1 MIIYNTNWLKNL
13 IIQDQ
18 LKKAHQSKDL
28 KLAELLTVMEKYP
41 VGFHT
46 SNLFMRI
53 GLFVV
58 TSILTSF
65 AFGFVSLVLSN
76 TKLLESPAYYI
87 FLGVCT
93 YIALEVAVRVYH
105 HYKSGVDD
113 ALLWTAGSL
122 LIMAPYIYID
132 QKYNLSSLSSGL
144 LISGMMTV
152 LATYFTLRFADM
164 LMALLAFC
172 ALIAFVFFA
181 WYQYGFHPL
190 SSMPF
195 LIILLSATIYL
206 LAGALSKKHWI
217 YKNCLS
223 IIQLASLLTT
233 YAAGNYFVVRELGSM
248 MNNVVLSSDQ
258 GIPFGWFF
266 WLWTFGIP
274 LVYIAIG
281 LRKKEVILLR
291 SGLILVAA
299 AAITFRSYYQILPI
313 EVMLVLIGA
322 LLLGLSYGLMRYL
335 KTPKHGFTA
344 EELDD
349 DQLLDQLKVESLIV
363 SGTFGDGAATPEG
376 SRMGGGN
383 FGGGG
388 ASGNF

>member
-1 MIIYNTNWLKNL
+1 MIIYNITWLKNL

-18 LKKAHQSKDL
+18 MKKEQQDL
-28 KLAELLTVMEKYP
+28 QPGELLDILEKHP
-41 VGFHT
+41 VPFHS

-65 AFGFVSLVLSN
+65 AFGFLSLILSN
-76 TKLLESPAYYI
+76 TQLLESPAYYI
-87 FLGVCT
+87 FLGLISYT
-93 YIALEVAVRVYH
+93 ALEIAVREYH

-132 QKYNLSSLSSGL
+132 MKYNLNNVTSGL
-144 LISGMMTV
+144 LISAMISV
-152 LATYFTLRFADM
+152 LGTYFTLRFVDM
-164 LMALLAFC
+164 LMALLTFC
-172 ALIAFVFFA
+172 AFITFVFFA
-181 WYQYGFHPL
+181 WYEYGFLPFAT
-190 SSMPF
+190 MPF
-195 LIILLSATIYL
+195 LMMIVSATVYF
-206 LAGALSKKHWI
+206 LARDLYKKHWV
-217 YKNCLS
+217 YQDCLR
-223 IIQLASLLTT
+223 IIQLASLFIT

-248 MNNVVLSSDQ
+248 MNDVSLSPDQ

-266 WLWTFGIP
+266 WGWTFGIP
-274 LVYIAIG
+274 LVYIGMG
-281 LRKKEVILLR
+281 LKKKEVILLR
-291 SGLILVAA
+291 SGLILVAIA
-299 AAITFRSYYQILPI
+299 AFTFRNYYHILPI
-313 EVMLVLIGA
+313 EMVLVLVGA
-322 LLLGLSYGLMRYL
+322 LLLGLSYGIMRYL

-344 EELDD
+344 EELEG

-363 SGTFGDGAATPEG
+363 SGTFGDGATAPEG
-376 SRMGGGN
+376 TRMGGGN